1 MIKLILSIQIL
12 MKINSIGGINF
23 LDRPEKDESL
33 IYDNK

>member
-1 MIKLILSIQIL
+1 

-33 IYDNK
+33 IYDKLLTVTVLT

>member
-1 MIKLILSIQIL
+1 

-33 IYDNK
+33 IYDNKLTVTVLINF